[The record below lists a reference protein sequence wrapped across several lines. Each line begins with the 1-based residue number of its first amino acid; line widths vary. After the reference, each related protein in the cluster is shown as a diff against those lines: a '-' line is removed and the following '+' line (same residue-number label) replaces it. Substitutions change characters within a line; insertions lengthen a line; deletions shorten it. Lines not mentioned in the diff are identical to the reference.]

1 MEKPV
6 PRAAGE
12 FLPRRRNRRPILE
25 KMMGDDQD
33 VRLWPE
39 LRPVAAAVAAAIQA
53 DDAAALRAIVE
64 GCGLAWLDPELPD
77 RHKTGM
83 PCAV

>member
-1 MEKPV
+1 ME
-6 PRAAGE
+6 
-12 FLPRRRNRRPILE
+12 
-25 KMMGDDQD
+25 DDRE

-53 DDAAALRAIVE
+53 DDAVALRAIVE
-64 GCGLAWLDPELPD
+64 GCGLEWLDPELPD